1 MSFYKTIARYYDA
14 EHQDKTD
21 DLVMYTELADQYG
34 GPIFEFG
41 CGTGRVLL
49 HLAQSGHEVH
59 GIDFEPAMLERA
71 HRKLEGMPHLR
82 SQVKLIEG
90 DILKSEIKGQ
100 YALTLVT
107 YNGLLHFHELE
118 QQMTLLKRL
127 RSITQPEGR
136 LVLDLPNPADSFG
149 AQETDALLLDRTFLD
164 PESGHLVMQYS
175 TSQLDRTTQKLHVT
189 WIYDEVEADGTV
201 KRTFAPVVWRYYFF
215 AELRLLLNACGF
227 TVDEVYGST
236 EFDPFEDGCERM
248 IVLAK
253 PLPQ

>member
-1 MSFYKTIARYYDA
+1 MSTFYATIARYYDA

-21 DLVMYTELADQYG
+21 DLMMYTELADQHG

-49 HLAQSGHEVH
+49 HLAQAGHECH

-71 HRKLEGMPHLR
+71 RRKLEALPHVR
-82 SQVKLIEG
+82 QRVKLMEG
-90 DILKSEIKGQ
+90 DVLKVPLKGQ
-100 YALTLVT
+100 YALTLIT
-107 YNGLLHFHELE
+107 YNGLLHFHEQE
-118 QQMTLLKRL
+118 QQLALLKRL
-127 RSITQPEGR
+127 RGITQEEGR

-189 WIYDEVEADGTV
+189 WIYDEIAGDGVV
-201 KRTFAPVVWRYYFF
+201 KRTFAPVVWRYYFY
-215 AELRLLLNACGF
+215 AELRLLLQLSGF
-227 TVDEVYGST
+227 AVEEVFGST
-236 EFDPFEDGCERM
+236 DFDPFEDGCERM

-253 PLPQ
+253 PV